1 MSSEQPSPPDS
12 LPKYIVDGVPK
23 QSNESLRDL
32 QAWIDELIEYRNDL
46 SVEDIEADE
55 GEMIEEVDQGSTK
68 TKVTKKVPCGK
79 DACSNCPHGPY
90 LYFCWREGD
99 KIVWEYEGPVE
110 A

>member
-1 MSSEQPSPPDS
+1 MPSEPIPPDS
-12 LPKYIVDGVPK
+12 IPKYIHEPIKK
-23 QSNESLRDL
+23 QDVETLEDIIKY
-32 QAWIDELIEYRNDL
+32 AEELIDYRNQPPEE
-46 SVEDIEADE
+46 VEADE